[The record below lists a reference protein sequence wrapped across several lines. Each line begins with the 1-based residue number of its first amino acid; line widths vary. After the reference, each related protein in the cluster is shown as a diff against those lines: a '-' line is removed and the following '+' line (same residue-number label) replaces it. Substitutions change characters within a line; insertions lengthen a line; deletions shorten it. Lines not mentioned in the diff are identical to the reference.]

1 LIFFFKFLETEQ
13 EFFIK
18 IDTRIMS
25 IIPIKHTIIIHNFNF
40 DKKLLVQFKKFKE
53 KRTKLHHLSK
63 VDQIETKK
71 KLGGPT

>member
-1 LIFFFKFLETEQ
+1 
-13 EFFIK
+13 
-18 IDTRIMS
+18 MS